1 MKTCTLGN
9 AQLIFYSQSLK
20 MVVNADWPK
29 FYQTLA
35 LALYIEMLFLPRFV
49 SQGSFTR
56 PSSQWPTQAFQR
68 DKSWRETIFQIMVGR
83 INVSIRNVALSY
95 KCSFLIIWRWIF
107 SASNQGLLFNQ
118 PTFWWSNVKN
128 RKCNAFLRYLNTN
141 PIFVNQTIVI
151 MQ

>member
-9 AQLIFYSQSLK
+9 AQLFFYSQSLK

-118 PTFWWSNVKN
+118 PTFWSNVKN
-128 RKCNAFLRYLNTN
+128 RNAFLRYLNPN
-141 PIFVNQTIVI
+141 KILLNQIT
-151 MQ
+151 